1 MFSLWQQKRLNDQ
14 GWDNKSPKLILRK
27 HSVSLHI
34 TQGKTVQAK
43 KIKESKLDPNLVT
56 VGVDLNVKNLAVII
70 VRRQGKIIK
79 RYLLP
84 TRDLIST
91 GIGTG
96 ELFPGTSGSPESR
109 SRVSVLMLIFGRIF
123 RGSRMLAA
131 SRSSANGENSL
142 SIHVK
147 WWSYV

>member
-56 VGVDLNVKNLAVII
+56 VGVDLNVKNLAVIT

-79 RYLLP
+79 TVLITDKGLDQHRY
-84 TRDLIST
+84 RHRRVV
-91 GIGTG
+91 
-96 ELFPGTSGSPESR
+96 SR
-109 SRVSVLMLIFGRIF
+109 
-123 RGSRMLAA
+123 
-131 SRSSANGENSL
+131 
-142 SIHVK
+142 HQ
-147 WWSYV
+147 W